1 MIKLLYITNGIS
13 GIGGLERVLS
23 IKASYFTD
31 HLGYEVH
38 IISLNDKADSPFYT
52 FSSRI
57 IFHEVK
63 TTGKG
68 FANFRSY
75 IQGMNRVVREVQ
87 PDIISVCDD
96 GLKGLYVP
104 LWIKKGKAAI
114 IYERHAS
121 MRLTG
126 GKLIQKLMALGGY
139 LYDKVVVLTHYNLS
153 EWSSSN
159 LEVIPN
165 PLSFVPQQVSP
176 LNQKKAICVGSIS
189 YNKGYDLLIS
199 AWEQVATKHPDWTVS
214 IYGKGDTSQLQK
226 LIDQKGLT
234 KQVVFCGP
242 SSQIQEKY
250 LESSFLILPSRSEG
264 FGMVLIEAM
273 ACGLPCISFDCPCG
287 PRDIIEDGKN
297 GLLID
302 PDNVNHLAAGI
313 NQIIEQS
320 NLRKNMGIYA
330 IESIKKYQIK
340 DIAIH
345 WDELFKHLICS

>member
-1 MIKLLYITNGIS
+1 MKLLYITNGIS

-23 IKASYFTD
+23 IKASYFAD

-68 FANFRSY
+68 LAYFKSY
-75 IQGMNRVVREVQ
+75 IQGMNRVVREIQ

-165 PLSFVPQQVSP
+165 PLSFVPQQISS

-297 GLLID
+297 GYLVEPEQVNLLAD
-302 PDNVNHLAAGI
+302 AI
-313 NQIIEQS
+313 NKTIEDS
-320 NLRKNMGIYA
+320 DSLHRMGAYA
-330 IESIKKYQIK
+330 RNSIRAYQIEV
-340 DIAIH
+340 IASL
-345 WDELFKHLICS
+345 WRQLFSQLK

>member
-1 MIKLLYITNGIS
+1 MKLLYITNGIS

-23 IKASYFTD
+23 IKASYFAE

-68 FANFRSY
+68 LAYFKSY
-75 IQGMNRVVREVQ
+75 IQGMNRVVREIQ

-126 GKLIQKLMALGGY
+126 GKLVQKLMELGGY

-189 YNKGYDLLIS
+189 YNKGYDLLIL

-234 KQVVFCGP
+234 KQIVFCGP
-242 SSQIQEKY
+242 TSQIQEKY

-287 PRDIIEDGKN
+287 PRDIIEEGKN
-297 GLLID
+297 GYLVEPEQVNLLADAINITIED
-302 PDNVNHLAAGI
+302 PDLLHQMGTYARKSIHAYE
-313 NQIIEQS
+313 IEV
-320 NLRKNMGIYA
+320 
-330 IESIKKYQIK
+330 
-340 DIAIH
+340 IASLWH
-345 WDELFKHLICS
+345 QLFSQLK

>member
-1 MIKLLYITNGIS
+1 MKLLYITNGIS

-23 IKASYFTD
+23 IKASYFAD

-38 IISLNDKADSPFYT
+38 IISLNNKIDHPFYT
-52 FSSRI
+52 FSPRI

-68 FANFRSY
+68 LSYFRSY
-75 IQGMNRVVREVQ
+75 IKGINRVTCQIQ

-104 LWIKKGKAAI
+104 LWIKKGKATI

-126 GKLIQKLMALGGY
+126 GKLAQKLMALGGY
-139 LYDKVVVLTHYNLS
+139 LYDKVVVLTRYNLS

-165 PLSFVPQQVSP
+165 PLSFIPKQTSS

-189 YNKGYDLLIS
+189 YNKGYDLLIE
-199 AWEQVATKHPDWTVS
+199 AWEQVATKHSDWTVA

-226 LIDQKGLT
+226 LIDQKKLT
-234 KQVVFCGP
+234 KQIVFYGP
-242 SSQIQEKY
+242 TAQIQEKY

-287 PRDIIEDGKN
+287 PRDIIENGKN
-297 GLLID
+297 GYLVKPEQVDL
-302 PDNVNHLAAGI
+302 LAAAI
-313 NQIIEQS
+313 NKVIEDPMLLQQ
-320 NLRKNMGIYA
+320 MGKYA
-330 IESIKKYQIK
+330 RESIQVYQIESIASIWHQ
-340 DIAIH
+340 
-345 WDELFKHLICS
+345 LFSKLR

>member
-1 MIKLLYITNGIS
+1 MKLLYITNGIS

-23 IKASYFTD
+23 IKASYFAD
-31 HLGYEVH
+31 YLEYEVH

-68 FANFRSY
+68 FAYFRSY
-75 IQGMNRVVREVQ
+75 IQGMNRVVREIQ

-126 GKLIQKLMALGGY
+126 GKLVQKLMALGGY

-165 PLSFVPQQVSP
+165 PLSFVPHQVSS

-234 KQVVFCGP
+234 KQIVFCGP
-242 SSQIQEKY
+242 TSQIQEKY

-297 GLLID
+297 GYLVEPEQVNLLVVAINKIIED
-302 PDNVNHLAAGI
+302 PDLLHQMGEYARKSIHAYE
-313 NQIIEQS
+313 IEV
-320 NLRKNMGIYA
+320 
-330 IESIKKYQIK
+330 
-340 DIAIH
+340 IASLWH
-345 WDELFKHLICS
+345 ELFSQLK

>member
-1 MIKLLYITNGIS
+1 MKLLYITNGIS

-23 IKASYFTD
+23 IKASYFAD
-31 HLGYEVH
+31 YLEYEVH

-63 TTGKG
+63 TTGKR
-68 FANFRSY
+68 FAYFRSY
-75 IQGMNRVVREVQ
+75 IQGMNRVVREIQ

-126 GKLIQKLMALGGY
+126 GKLVQKLMALGGY

-165 PLSFVPQQVSP
+165 PLSFVPQQVSS

-234 KQVVFCGP
+234 KQIVFCGP
-242 SSQIQEKY
+242 TSRIQEKY

-297 GLLID
+297 GYLVEPERVNLLADAINKTIED
-302 PDNVNHLAAGI
+302 PDLLH
-313 NQIIEQS
+313 Q
-320 NLRKNMGIYA
+320 MGAYA
-330 IESIKKYQIK
+330 RNSVRAYQIET
-340 DIAIH
+340 IASL
-345 WDELFKHLICS
+345 WYQLFSQLK

>member
-1 MIKLLYITNGIS
+1 MKLLYITNGIS

-23 IKASYFTD
+23 IKASYFAD

-68 FANFRSY
+68 VAYFKSY
-75 IQGMNRVVREVQ
+75 IQGINRIVRQVR

-126 GKLIQKLMALGGY
+126 GKLVQKLMALGGY

-189 YNKGYDLLIS
+189 FNKGYDLLIS
-199 AWEQVATKHPDWTVS
+199 AWEQVATTHPDWTVS

-234 KQVVFCGP
+234 KQIVFCGP
-242 SSQIQEKY
+242 TSQIQEKY
-250 LESSFLILPSRSEG
+250 LESSFLILSSRSEG
-264 FGMVLIEAM
+264 FGMVLLKPWRVAY
-273 ACGLPCISFDCPCG
+273 LVS
-287 PRDIIEDGKN
+287 
-297 GLLID
+297 LLIVRVD
-302 PDNVNHLAAGI
+302 HGI
-313 NQIIEQS
+313 L
-320 NLRKNMGIYA
+320 LRMGRM
-330 IESIKKYQIK
+330 
-340 DIAIH
+340 DI
-345 WDELFKHLICS
+345 W